1 MRDDDQTPA
10 IRKQRPRVALAAGAA
25 ALLAV
30 LTGCGSSS
38 DTSSGATASGS
49 VTIQNFAFS
58 PATISVKVGTTV
70 TWTNQDS
77 TAHTATSDP
86 GTPASFDSG
95 NITQGKSATFTF
107 QQAGTYAYHCSI
119 HTYMKA
125 TVTVTS

>member
-1 MRDDDQTPA
+1 M
-10 IRKQRPRVALAAGAA
+10 ALAIVAA

-30 LTGCGSSS
+30 LSGCGSSS
-38 DTSSGATASGS
+38 DTSAGAGASASNS

-58 PATISVKVGTTV
+58 PATLSVKVGTTV

-77 TAHTATSDP
+77 TTHTATSDP

-95 NITQGKSATFTF
+95 NIAQGKSATFTF
-107 QQAGTYAYHCSI
+107 QQAGTYSYHCSI

-125 TVTVTS
+125 TITVTS